1 MNRPTLLACLTAFSL
16 AASVA
21 HAEKK
26 LAVGDEPPDVLGTD
40 VGGKRVKLSDY
51 PGKILVVSFWASWCG
66 PCKKELPILENLQR
80 AASKYGVEVL
90 AVNWKEDRQVIRTF
104 KKMSPA
110 LQMHLVSDASGLVGK
125 SYGVTAIPHMLLI
138 GRDGRIQFVNIGYGD
153 SVIDSI
159 VTEVNKALAKG
170 GTPPATPQP
179 VEPIEPAAAPE
190 TSG

>member
-1 MNRPTLLACLTAFSL
+1 MNRAILLASL
-16 AASVA
+16 AAITLAAPTV

-90 AVNWKEDRQVIRTF
+90 AVNWMEDRQVIRTF

-110 LQMHLVSDASGLVGK
+110 LQMHLVSDANGLVGK

-138 GRDGRIQFVNIGYGD
+138 GRDRRIQFVNIGYGD

-159 VTEVNKALAKG
+159 VTEVNKALAQG
-170 GTPPATPQP
+170 GTQPATPPP
-179 VEPIEPAAAPE
+179 VEPAATPE